1 MMSQSI
7 QTKLSRVRKPRVHI
21 TYDVETEGA
30 AVETEIPFVVGV
42 IGDFS
47 GKPNPPLPPSLK
59 DRKFVQIDRDN
70 FNEVL
75 ARMRPAVE
83 YSVPNLITGKGDVHV
98 RLDFKSMDQFEPGW
112 VASQVKDIAD
122 LVAIRNKLREL
133 LIKADRSPD
142 LEAILEEVV
151 QNDGMRKEL
160 ADHIKGE
167 LEHSKPAPTTPSQS
181 ALPEEKKS

>member
-1 MMSQSI
+1 MSQSI
-7 QTKLSRVRKPRVHI
+7 HSKLSRVRKPRVHI

-30 AVETEIPFVVGV
+30 AVETELPFVVGV

-83 YSVPNLITGKGDVHV
+83 YSVPNLITGSGNIHV
-98 RLDFKSMDQFEPGW
+98 RLDFKEMSNFEPGW
-112 VASQVKDIAD
+112 VATHVKEIAD
-122 LVAIRNKLREL
+122 VLEVRNKLKEL
-133 LIKADRSPD
+133 LIKADRSSD
-142 LEAILEEVV
+142 LETLLEQIV
-151 QNDGMRKEL
+151 QNDSMRKEL

-167 LEHSKPAPTTPSQS
+167 LEHSAATPSTPSQP